1 MTSVLDTRCA
11 YLYKAKQRS
20 GTKELVMGVH
30 DTAKTTAK
38 KQHEERR
45 RMGRERGTGM
55 GIMIILK

>member
-20 GTKELVMGVH
+20 GTKELVMGVY

-38 KQHEERR
+38 KQHEERG
-45 RMGRERGTGM
+45 RMG
-55 GIMIILK
+55 

>member
-20 GTKELVMGVH
+20 VTKELVMGVY

-38 KQHEERR
+38 KQHEERG
-45 RMGRERGTGM
+45 RMGRERGM